1 MKLGCKEL
9 GSKGVG
15 LLLLAQDGGTSSAL
29 L

>member
-15 LLLLAQDGGTSSAL
+15 LLPLAQGGGTSSGL